1 MGINRGGGRK
11 QRVNVAC
18 SVTAEVIA
26 AFALFFHS
34 WFYLTLDHPT
44 QFLKSPGFSFKVVSV
59 VNAQAHNYHPSAFKL
74 NWNCITSGCL
84 LFAAQFHVCWD
95 IMTHHLRLARCIQ
108 YRITFEVLPFPQA
121 DGCSSFHWT
130 GWKPHVALSS
140 VWCCSHLSDDKLNTY
155 YLGMDFVF
163 VW

>member
-1 MGINRGGGRK
+1 MGINRGGGSK

-74 NWNCITSGCL
+74 NWNCITSRGSIPCVLRHNDTPSKTGQMYTVSDYVWSLAISPSRWLQQFSLDRLETTCCSLICL
-84 LFAAQFHVCWD
+84 MLF
-95 IMTHHLRLARCIQ
+95 
-108 YRITFEVLPFPQA
+108 P
-121 DGCSSFHWT
+121 
-130 GWKPHVALSS
+130 S
-140 VWCCSHLSDDKLNTY
+140 VW
-155 YLGMDFVF
+155 
-163 VW
+163 W

>member
-1 MGINRGGGRK
+1 MAINRGGGGRK
-11 QRVNVAC
+11 QHVNVAC
-18 SVTAEVIA
+18 SVTAAVIA

-44 QFLKSPGFSFKVVSV
+44 QFLKSPGFSVKLSSISGECTGT
-59 VNAQAHNYHPSAFKL
+59 QISAFSFQTELKL
-74 NWNCITSGCL
+74 YFSRLNSMYAN
-84 LFAAQFHVCWD
+84 WD

-163 VW
+163 VG